1 MPIRHRLLAVAVAVL
16 WGVNFLAI
24 HGSLEQFPP
33 FLLATLR
40 WTVLAVPALLFIP
53 RPAVPWRWI
62 LLYGLGFGILQFT
75 FLYWGMA
82 AEMPAGLASLVLQSS
97 APFTVVLGALFVR
110 ERLTPARVVGVAV
123 AAFGLAVVGSQQGGS
138 AWWPFVLTVLGGL
151 GWAFGNLAM
160 RQARPERP
168 FHLVMWMSVV
178 PPLPMF
184 LLSWL
189 VEGPSRIAGSFTDL
203 TSRTGLLAVGGL
215 VYTCLL
221 ATVVGTGIWTW
232 LMARHPASTV
242 APFSMLVP
250 ITGLTTAWL
259 VLGEQPSLVEGV
271 GCAVVVAGVLLTT
284 RGRLLPAPG
293 ARRGSRRRP

>member
-1 MPIRHRLLAVAVAVL
+1 
-16 WGVNFLAI
+16 
-24 HGSLEQFPP
+24 
-33 FLLATLR
+33 
-40 WTVLAVPALLFIP
+40 
-53 RPAVPWRWI
+53 
-62 LLYGLGFGILQFT
+62 
-75 FLYWGMA
+75 
-82 AEMPAGLASLVLQSS
+82 
-97 APFTVVLGALFVR
+97 
-110 ERLTPARVVGVAV
+110 
-123 AAFGLAVVGSQQGGS
+123 
-138 AWWPFVLTVLGGL
+138 
-151 GWAFGNLAM
+151 
-160 RQARPERP
+160 
-168 FHLVMWMSVV
+168 MWMSVV

-250 ITGLTTAWL
+250 ITGLTTAWM
-259 VLGEQPSLVEGV
+259 VLGEQPSLVEGI
-271 GCAVVVAGVLLTT
+271 GCAVVVLGVLLTT